1 MKRKPKP
8 FPPDAICFIKEN
20 QKYRKMTCGELD
32 RMKRDNPEAF
42 INRWFIPVE
51 GILLEVSHED
61 YKDYYRMKERW
72 DYLGKLDKKNHPISF
87 DHLPVG
93 IKAEDVD
100 VYKIFE
106 TGVLL
111 KALRNALSSLN
122 NEEKALIE
130 ALFFEEQSVM
140 ELSEKYEISPQTLYS
155 KKRKIL
161 EKLRKM
167 LEE

>member
-1 MKRKPKP
+1 
-8 FPPDAICFIKEN
+8 
-20 QKYRKMTCGELD
+20 
-32 RMKRDNPEAF
+32 MKRDNPEAF

-51 GILLEVSHED
+51 GTLLEVSHDD

-72 DYLGKLDKKNHPISF
+72 DYLGKLDEKNHPISF

-93 IKAEDVD
+93 IKAEGVD

-106 TGVLL
+106 TGILL

-130 ALFFEEQSVM
+130 ALFEEQSVM
-140 ELSEKYEISPQTLYS
+140 ELSENMKFHL
-155 KKRKIL
+155 KRFTVEKGKFWKNL
-161 EKLRKM
+161 EKC
-167 LEE
+167 